1 MITQTGI
8 LNADV
13 PVLNW
18 VTSYV
23 LELTTL
29 TRKDGLV
36 IAELVLHYLM
46 KTKGVV
52 ARR

>member
-29 TRKDGLV
+29 TRSNSSSYRRVSANNYTTLWKR
-36 IAELVLHYLM
+36 
-46 KTKGVV
+46 KGW
-52 ARR
+52 